1 MNIIIHRGT
10 HQIGGSVTEINTES
24 SRVFIDFGA
33 ELPGVDGNTPSSSLT
48 IDGLT
53 TGARNCDGVFFTH
66 YHGDHV
72 GLMDEIMP
80 NIPIYMGCATKDI
93 LLAYLRR
100 MGKDTRKYQSRIK
113 TFEPKDCIRVGG
125 ITVTPFYVDHSAYDA
140 YMFVV
145 EADGKKVLHT
155 GDFRTHGFKGKGV
168 IRTLE
173 QYVGA
178 VDALII
184 EGTNLGR
191 EHQSVL
197 SESELSQKAHE
208 LISQYKYV
216 FVICAST
223 NIDRLAAFYAATPS
237 RGKYF
242 MCDDYQ
248 KDILD
253 IASKYGAKYSKLFDF
268 EKVHTYG
275 KNLEEKMKHRGF
287 VMVVRNNRMF
297 QRIMKEY
304 KEEHNTESLVIYSM
318 WEGYLKQKN
327 NGLASL
333 MEGFQNQ
340 SKLHTS
346 GHATREAIIDV
357 CDTVT
362 PRQAIIPIHTD
373 APELLHS
380 LGLTHPVCCLGDGE
394 VFPIQ

>member
-10 HQIGGSVTEINTES
+10 HQIGGSVTEINTET
-24 SRVFIDFGA
+24 SRIFIDFGA
-33 ELPGVDGNTPSSSLT
+33 ELPDMDGNIPSSSLT

-72 GLMDEIMP
+72 GQMDEILP
-80 NIPIYMGCATKDI
+80 DIPIYMGYATKEI

-100 MGKDTRKYQSRIK
+100 MGKDIKEYQSHIK
-113 TFEPKDCIRVGG
+113 TFKPKDRIKAGD
-125 ITVTPFYVDHSAYDA
+125 IIITPFYVDHSAYDA
-140 YMFVV
+140 YMFLV
-145 EADGKKVLHT
+145 EADGKRVLHT

-173 QYVGA
+173 RYVGQ

-191 EHQSVL
+191 KNQKVL
-197 SESELSQKAHE
+197 SESELSQKARE
-208 LISQYKYV
+208 LIRQYKYV

-223 NIDRLAAFYAATPS
+223 NIDRLAAFYAATPLK
-237 RGKYF
+237 GKYF
-242 MCDDYQ
+242 ICDDYQ
-248 KDILD
+248 KEILD
-253 IASKYGAKYSKLFDF
+253 IVSAYGAPHSDLFDF

-275 KNLEEKMKHRGF
+275 KNLEQKMKNQGF

-297 QRIMKEY
+297 QRIMREY

-318 WEGYLKQKN
+318 WEGYLKQEN

-333 MEGFQNQ
+333 MEEFQNL

-357 CDTVT
+357 CDTVQ

-373 APELLHS
+373 SPELLHS
-380 LGLTHPVCCLGDGE
+380 LGLTHPVRCLGDGE
-394 VFPIQ
+394 AFTIQ